1 MNEYHLKNRK
11 LLAIA
16 KTIFGDCVKSAYVAN
31 WEKES
36 LQRRSKNLIEEN
48 KNNVGT
54 LSYDSVDIVL
64 QFSNGNLVEFRNSE
78 WASMVLIKKLNTI
91 D

>member
-1 MNEYHLKNRK
+1 M
-11 LLAIA
+11 AIA
-16 KTIFGDCVKSAYVAN
+16 KTVFGDCVKSAYVAN

-48 KNNVGT
+48 KNNVGV
-54 LSYDSVDIVL
+54 LSYESVDIVL

-78 WASMVLIKKLNTI
+78 WASMVLIKKLNI